1 MDVGS
6 CWDYFRRH
14 DDAFEVIAQDLRPRK
29 DAVLRSDFLELVV
42 QDDAAAAPGISE
54 RAPPGGGPRD
64 LTSLPRGCA
73 TAVVMSLVL
82 SYVPT
87 PKLRGEM
94 ARRARELLADEGRGL
109 FLVVTPHSTDKAR
122 SSSHAGPHTT
132 ALARRAPFLK
142 KDFLIR
148 RLFLSAHRSR
158 SIPTHLDACLSTPLL
173 TPFDSTPTSL
183 RMGKHPQ
190 SHNPR
195 NALPILREWKD
206 AIESLGFER
215 VRLERQRAVHVM
227 AFRTVGAGGA
237 ACGEGDAPPL
247 RIAFDGPQEGRQGF
261 VGGQVGGDAR

>member
-87 PKLRGEM
+87 PKLRG
-94 ARRARELLADEGRGL
+94 
-109 FLVVTPHSTDKAR
+109 
-122 SSSHAGPHTT
+122 
-132 ALARRAPFLK
+132 
-142 KDFLIR
+142 
-148 RLFLSAHRSR
+148 
-158 SIPTHLDACLSTPLL
+158 
-173 TPFDSTPTSL
+173 
-183 RMGKHPQ
+183 
-190 SHNPR
+190 
-195 NALPILREWKD
+195 
-206 AIESLGFER
+206 
-215 VRLERQRAVHVM
+215 
-227 AFRTVGAGGA
+227 
-237 ACGEGDAPPL
+237 
-247 RIAFDGPQEGRQGF
+247 
-261 VGGQVGGDAR
+261 